1 MFPLRHC
8 LLLFYSNRN
17 EISPLTGA
25 SAFVEDIQIFV
36 TALSN
41 EEEIGIEGS
50 PMHRR
55 LIVTNS
61 FIFFV
66 QQFSGVFLFG
76 SIFPDLGG
84 LLVVR
89 L

>member
-17 EISPLTGA
+17 EIYPLTGA

-36 TALSN
+36 SALSN
-41 EEEIGIEGS
+41 EEEIGIL
-50 PMHRR
+50 HRVCER
-55 LIVTNS
+55 LIVTNLCVFS
-61 FIFFV
+61 PQGSWCLV
-66 QQFSGVFLFG
+66 QFL
-76 SIFPDLGG
+76 PDLGG